1 MQRPRLRILSLFLT
15 ITILLCFE
23 STYALSQGDESFHFY
38 IYGSYGCPHCR
49 AMKEHFAE
57 WYGEQHVFFCPVDRA
72 GTGCVQ
78 RFYTLC
84 RALGLEL
91 AVPLILVIKNNSV
104 VTIVQGEVDNRGFWD
119 ALLST
124 KPSRNVSIY
133 FGPNIIGYVIV
144 KDLANFSKSVAPE
157 VVSVGHVGS
166 IPSTI
171 ARVYMRGLLGA
182 KSIVTELTGAGNKIL
197 PVLVGLALADAVN
210 PCTLYIY
217 TLLLIAA
224 ALAAGYGI
232 APKQS
237 EVVKKPLLCGLAFVA
252 AIYSGYLALGL
263 GLTAALRIIAE
274 HTWIFGLVA
283 IAFGG
288 WTIATGIAKKS
299 RIVAKGTVLDLL
311 HKASVSPILSFALG
325 LLLTFTL
332 LPCSAGPYVVFAGLL
347 ASYPLALALGYLAL
361 YNLVFVS
368 PLLAILIIVVLTMRI
383 ESVQYFILEHSS
395 ELSILAGALLI
406 AIGIYVVLKPA

>member
-1 MQRPRLRILSLFLT
+1 MQRRRSTAIPLLLS
-15 ITILLCFE
+15 IAILLCFAVPYTLGQ
-23 STYALSQGDESFHFY
+23 SDESFHLY
-38 IYGSYGCPHCR
+38 IYGSYGCPHCG

-91 AVPLILVIKNNSV
+91 AVPLILVIRNNSV
-104 VTIVQGEVDNRGFWD
+104 VAIVQGEVDNRGFWD

-124 KPSRNVSIY
+124 KPSRNISIY
-133 FGPNIIGYVIV
+133 FGSNIIGYVIV

-157 VVSVGHVGS
+157 VVCVGYVSS
-166 IPSTI
+166 IRSTI
-171 ARVYMRGLLGA
+171 ARVHMKGLLGA
-182 KSIVTELTGAGNKIL
+182 KSIVTELSGAGNEIL

-232 APKQS
+232 APKRS
-237 EVVKKPLLCGLAFVA
+237 EIVKKPLLCGLAFVA

-263 GLTAALRIIAE
+263 GLTAALRIVAG

-283 IAFGG
+283 IAFGS
-288 WTIATGIAKKS
+288 WTIVTGIAKKS
-299 RIVAKGTVLDLL
+299 RVAAKGTVLDLL
-311 HKASVSPILSFALG
+311 HKASVSPILSFARG

-347 ASYPLALALGYLAL
+347 ASYPLASALGYLAL
-361 YNLVFVS
+361 YNLIFVS

-383 ESVQYFILEHSS
+383 ESVQRFILEHSS

-406 AIGIYVVLKPA
+406 AIGIYVMLKLA

>member
-1 MQRPRLRILSLFLT
+1 MQRLRCGVLSLLLVTAILLYLGAPHILSQ
-15 ITILLCFE
+15 
-23 STYALSQGDESFHFY
+23 SSESFYLY
-38 IYGSYGCPHCR
+38 IYGSHGCPHCR
-49 AMKEHFAE
+49 AMKEHFIE
-57 WYGEQHVFFCPVDRA
+57 WYGDQHVFFCPVDRA
-72 GTGCVQ
+72 GTGCAQ
-78 RFYTLC
+78 RFFALC

-91 AVPLILVIKNNSV
+91 AVPLILVIKNGSV
-104 VTIVQGEVDNRGFWD
+104 VAIVQGEVDDRGFWEK
-119 ALLST
+119 LLSIG
-124 KPSRNVSIY
+124 PSRNVSIY
-133 FGPNIIGYVIV
+133 FGPYPIGYAIV

-157 VVSVGHVGS
+157 VVSIGYVSS

-171 ARVYMRGLLGA
+171 VRVYIKGLHGM
-182 KSIVTELTGAGNKIL
+182 KSIVTEVTETKDRIL
-197 PVLVGLALADAVN
+197 LVLVGLALADAVN

-232 APKQS
+232 APKRS

-263 GLTAALRIIAE
+263 GLTAALKIIAG

-288 WTIATGIAKKS
+288 WTIVTGVAKKS
-299 RIVAKGTVLDLL
+299 RVIAKGTVLDLL

-332 LPCSAGPYVVFAGLL
+332 LPCSAGPYVVFTGLL
-347 ASYPLALALGYLAL
+347 ASYPLASALGYLAL

-368 PLLAILIIVVLTMRI
+368 PLLAILIIMVLTMRVTG
-383 ESVQYFILEHSS
+383 VQHFIIEHSS
-395 ELSILAGALLI
+395 ELSILAGSLLI
-406 AIGIYVVLKPA
+406 AIGIYVALKPV